1 MAALFRFAVVIHV
14 ALYRLLGGRLVGRM
28 GKAPILLLTVTG
40 RRSGRRITT
49 PLLYARDGQ
58 DLVVVAS
65 AGGQAK
71 HPAWWLNLRSNP
83 QASVEVGRERLEV
96 NARAAG
102 VDEKPRLWAL
112 LTAMYPTYDTYQ
124 AKTTRVID
132 VVVLTPRG

>member
-1 MAALFRFAVVIHV
+1 MAALFRFAVAIHV
-14 ALYRLLGGRLVGRM
+14 TLYRLLGGRLVGRM

-96 NARAAG
+96 TARAAG
-102 VDEKPRLWAL
+102 VEEKPRLWAL